1 MIITAYILS
10 AIVFFVLFTKYM
22 KRRLEYI
29 DKEDLFFLIFGS
41 IFWPLVLVGGLV
53 YAIFDWLEKV
63 VNKS

>member
-29 DKEDLFFLIFGS
+29 TRKTCSSLYLGVFSGLLYWLVVLCMQSS
-41 IFWPLVLVGGLV
+41 IG
-53 YAIFDWLEKV
+53 
-63 VNKS
+63 